1 MTDETQS
8 GAAVS
13 SAAPD
18 AGGGGASTGW
28 IQAPPPAD
36 PLQWLRDADPA
47 LPMPLDAIACAAT
60 LAVMHHKCDHAKEA
74 ARMLKA
80 YGTEHN
86 LRTAQ
91 KSGAR
96 P

>member
-1 MTDETQS
+1 MSAQTNS
-8 GAAVS
+8 GAAAH
-13 SAAPD
+13 SAAPE
-18 AGGGGASTGW
+18 AGGLGQSSG
-28 IQAPPPAD
+28 ILAPPPAD

-47 LPMPLDAIACAAT
+47 LPMPLDALACAAT

>member
-1 MTDETQS
+1 
-8 GAAVS
+8 
-13 SAAPD
+13 
-18 AGGGGASTGW
+18 
-28 IQAPPPAD
+28 
-36 PLQWLRDADPA
+36 LQWLRDADPA